1 MTTSEGAG
9 RPGGMTTDEP
19 AAGGRPGLVARL
31 RQRWTDL
38 QAEHPA
44 VHHAVAAYQRLGA
57 HNGNLYAAAITFFSF
72 VALFPLLLLVAA
84 VTGFVLHA
92 HPAAQASLLHHITSE
107 VPGSVG
113 TTLRSSIDGVIKA
126 RTGVGI
132 VGLLGVLFT
141 GLGWIGNLRSAVD
154 AIWGRTPPTQ
164 NIVRQRVTNL
174 VVLAGLGLALLVSL
188 GLTAIGT
195 SLTDQILSGLGLT
208 DVFGMHWVLKIVG
221 IAIAVAGD
229 LGIFWWVLIRM
240 PMMPVP
246 RSIGLRGALMASV
259 GFEVL
264 KILGTYTIAKSAGSP
279 TAGPFAGILAVLVW
293 IQLVA
298 RWLLFCVAW
307 IAVLTEERAAAEA
320 VVSIEPP
327 SRLPVATDEAPALSP
342 ATVGATLVGV
352 GALAGATVTALAMR
366 RGDQD
371 SDSHRRR

>member
-1 MTTSEGAG
+1 MTSDERAG
-9 RPGGMTTDEP
+9 LSGS
-19 AAGGRPGLVARL
+19 VARL
-31 RQRWTDL
+31 VLRAKQRWSDL
-38 QAEHPA
+38 QVDHPS
-44 VHHAVAAYQRLGA
+44 VRHAVAAYERLSA
-57 HNGNLYAAAITFFSF
+57 NNGNLYAAAITFFSF

-113 TTLRSSIDGVIKA
+113 TSLRSSIDGVIKA

-132 VGLLGVLFT
+132 VGLVGVLFT

-154 AIWGRTPPTQ
+154 AVWGRTPPKQ
-164 NIVRQRVTNL
+164 NVVKQKVSNL

-195 SLTDQILSGLGLT
+195 SLTDQILSGVGLS
-208 DVFGMHWVLKIVG
+208 DVAGMHWVLKVVG

-240 PMMPVP
+240 PMISVP
-246 RSIGLRGALMASV
+246 RVIGLRGALMASI
-259 GFEVL
+259 GFELL

-307 IAVLTEERAAAEA
+307 IAVLTEERASGGA
-320 VVSIEPP
+320 VVSVEPP
-327 SRLPVATDEAPALSP
+327 LRTSSPADVDERAPLRP

-371 SDSHRRR
+371 SKSHSRR